1 MIKQQKKQQ
10 VQQQVKQQENQFSF
24 EYQEQTAIRL
34 DKFLALQ
41 LQDQNYSR
49 TFITNLIKQGQVTVN
64 DKVVVKTNQ
73 LLKTG
78 DLIII
83 NIIVSKP
90 KDDLIAKPIDIN
102 IIYEDDDIIVINK
115 ANNLVVHPGA
125 GNFDNTLVNG
135 LLFNMKQLSSTNQD
149 DTRPGIVHRLDKQTT
164 GLLIV
169 AKNNQSHHFLAQQ
182 LKDHKIIREYL
193 ALVHGKIKA
202 QSGTIDAPIARDKVH
217 RLKMT
222 VSEANAKV
230 AITHFKV
237 VETFNSY
244 TLVSCQLETGRTHQI
259 RVHFQWINHP
269 VVNDPTYSKFRVE
282 DSNLGQYLHAYKI
295 TFKHPS
301 TKEIM
306 TFTADLPD
314 FFQNRL
320 KLLRKET
327 NN

>member
-1 MIKQQKKQQ
+1 MKQHEK
-10 VQQQVKQQENQFSF
+10 QFSF
-24 EYQEQTAIRL
+24 QYQDLSETRL
-34 DKFLALQ
+34 DKFLAQQ

-64 DKVVVKTNQ
+64 DKVAASQKQ

-78 DLIII
+78 DMIVI
-83 NIIVSKP
+83 NIINNSNENGLV
-90 KDDLIAKPIDIN
+90 AKPVAIN

-135 LLFNMKQLSSTNQD
+135 LLFNMKELSSVNQES
-149 DTRPGIVHRLDKQTT
+149 RPGIVHRLDKQTT

-169 AKNNQSHHFLAQQ
+169 AKNNQSHYFLAQE
-182 LKDHKIIREYL
+182 LKNHEIIREYI

-217 RLKMT
+217 RRKMA
-222 VSEANAKV
+222 VNEANAKA

-237 VETFNSY
+237 LETFNNYS
-244 TLVSCQLETGRTHQI
+244 LVSCQLETGRTHQI

-269 VVNDPTYSKFRVE
+269 VVNDPTYSKFPVE
-282 DSNLGQYLHAYKI
+282 DSDLGQYLHAYKI
-295 TFKHPS
+295 TFKHPR
-301 TKEIM
+301 TKKVM
-306 TFTADLPD
+306 VFTAELPD

-320 KLLRKET
+320 KLLRKE
-327 NN
+327 NGN

>member
-1 MIKQQKKQQ
+1 MKQHEK
-10 VQQQVKQQENQFSF
+10 QFSF
-24 EYQEQTAIRL
+24 QYQDLSETRL
-34 DKFLALQ
+34 DKFLAQ
-41 LQDQNYSR
+41 RLQDQNYSR

-64 DKVVVKTNQ
+64 DKVAASQKQ

-78 DLIII
+78 DMIVI
-83 NIIVSKP
+83 NIINNSNENGLV
-90 KDDLIAKPIDIN
+90 AKPVAIN

-135 LLFNMKQLSSTNQD
+135 LLFNMKELSSVNQES
-149 DTRPGIVHRLDKQTT
+149 RPGIVHRLDKQTT

-169 AKNNQSHHFLAQQ
+169 AKNNQSHYFLAQE
-182 LKDHKIIREYL
+182 LKNHEIIREYI

-217 RLKMT
+217 RRKMA
-222 VSEANAKV
+222 VNEANAKA

-237 VETFNSY
+237 LETFNNYS
-244 TLVSCQLETGRTHQI
+244 LVSCQLETGRTHQI

-269 VVNDPTYSKFRVE
+269 VVNDPTYSKFPVE
-282 DSNLGQYLHAYKI
+282 DSDLGQYLHAYKI
-295 TFKHPS
+295 TFKHPR
-301 TKEIM
+301 TKKVM
-306 TFTADLPD
+306 VFTAELPD

-320 KLLRKET
+320 KLLRKE
-327 NN
+327 NGN

>member
-1 MIKQQKKQQ
+1 MKQHEK
-10 VQQQVKQQENQFSF
+10 QFSF
-24 EYQEQTAIRL
+24 QYQDLSETRL
-34 DKFLALQ
+34 DKFLAQQ

-64 DKVVVKTNQ
+64 DKIAASQKQ

-78 DLIII
+78 DMVVI
-83 NIIVSKP
+83 NIINNSNENGLV
-90 KDDLIAKPIDIN
+90 AKPVAIN

-135 LLFNMKQLSSTNQD
+135 LLFNMKELSSVNQES
-149 DTRPGIVHRLDKQTT
+149 RPGIVHRLDKQTT

-169 AKNNQSHHFLAQQ
+169 AKNNQSHYFLAQE
-182 LKDHKIIREYL
+182 LKNHEIIREYI

-217 RLKMT
+217 RRKMA
-222 VSEANAKV
+222 VNEVNAKA

-237 VETFNSY
+237 LETFNNYS
-244 TLVSCQLETGRTHQI
+244 LVSCQLETGRTHQI

-269 VVNDPTYSKFRVE
+269 VVNDPTYSKFPVE

-295 TFKHPS
+295 SFKHPR
-301 TKEIM
+301 TKKVM
-306 TFTADLPD
+306 VFTAELPD

-320 KLLRKET
+320 KLLRKE
-327 NN
+327 NGN

>member
-1 MIKQQKKQQ
+1 MKQHEK
-10 VQQQVKQQENQFSF
+10 QFSF
-24 EYQEQTAIRL
+24 QYQDLSETRL
-34 DKFLALQ
+34 DKFLAQQ

-64 DKVVVKTNQ
+64 DKIAASQKQ

-78 DLIII
+78 DMIVI
-83 NIIVSKP
+83 NIINNSNENGLV
-90 KDDLIAKPIDIN
+90 AKPVAIN

-135 LLFNMKQLSSTNQD
+135 LLFNMKELSSVNQES
-149 DTRPGIVHRLDKQTT
+149 RPGIVHRLDKQTT

-169 AKNNQSHHFLAQQ
+169 AKNNQSHYFLAQE
-182 LKDHKIIREYL
+182 LKNHEIIREYI

-217 RLKMT
+217 RRKMA
-222 VSEANAKV
+222 VNEANAKA

-237 VETFNSY
+237 LETFNNYS
-244 TLVSCQLETGRTHQI
+244 LVSCQLETGRTHQI

-269 VVNDPTYSKFRVE
+269 VVNDPTYSKFPVE

-295 TFKHPS
+295 TFKHPR
-301 TKEIM
+301 TKKVM
-306 TFTADLPD
+306 VFTAELPD

-320 KLLRKET
+320 KLLRKE
-327 NN
+327 NGN

>member
-1 MIKQQKKQQ
+1 MKQHEK
-10 VQQQVKQQENQFSF
+10 QFSF
-24 EYQEQTAIRL
+24 QYQDLSETRL
-34 DKFLALQ
+34 DKFLAQQ

-64 DKVVVKTNQ
+64 DKVAASQKQ

-78 DLIII
+78 DMIVI
-83 NIIVSKP
+83 NIINNSNENGLV
-90 KDDLIAKPIDIN
+90 AKPVVIN

-135 LLFNMKQLSSTNQD
+135 LLFNMKELSSVNQES
-149 DTRPGIVHRLDKQTT
+149 RPGIVHRLDKQTT

-169 AKNNQSHHFLAQQ
+169 AKNNQSHYFLAQE
-182 LKDHKIIREYL
+182 LKNHEIIREYI

-217 RLKMT
+217 RRKMA
-222 VSEANAKV
+222 VNEVNAKA

-237 VETFNSY
+237 LETFNNYS
-244 TLVSCQLETGRTHQI
+244 LVSCQLETGRTHQI

-269 VVNDPTYSKFRVE
+269 VVNDPTYSKFPVE

-295 TFKHPS
+295 TFKHPR
-301 TKEIM
+301 TKKVM
-306 TFTADLPD
+306 VFTAELPD

-320 KLLRKET
+320 KLLRKE
-327 NN
+327 NGN

>member
-1 MIKQQKKQQ
+1 MKQSAK
-10 VQQQVKQQENQFSF
+10 QFSF
-24 EYQEQTAIRL
+24 QYHDASGTRI
-34 DKFLALQ
+34 DKFLAQQ

-49 TFITNLIKQGQVTVN
+49 TFITNLIKQGQVRVN
-64 DKVVVKTNQ
+64 NKVVLSQNQ

-78 DLIII
+78 DIIVI
-83 NIIVSKP
+83 NIVNNYLNDNDLVP
-90 KDDLIAKPIDIN
+90 KAIDID
-102 IIYEDDDIIVINK
+102 IIYEDADIIVINK

-135 LLFNMKQLSSTNQD
+135 LLFNMKELSSVNQAL
-149 DTRPGIVHRLDKQTT
+149 RPGIVHRLDKQTT

-182 LKDHKIIREYL
+182 LKNHEIIREYI
-193 ALVHGKIKA
+193 ALVHGKIKE

-217 RLKMT
+217 RRKMT
-222 VSEANAKV
+222 VNETNAKV
-230 AITHFKV
+230 AVTHFKV
-237 VETFNSY
+237 LETFNNYS
-244 TLVSCQLETGRTHQI
+244 LVSCQLETGRTHQI

-269 VVNDPTYSKFRVE
+269 VVNDPTYSKFPVE

-295 TFKHPS
+295 TFKHP
-301 TKEIM
+301 TMKKIM

-320 KLLRKET
+320 KLLRKE
-327 NN
+327 NSN

>member
-1 MIKQQKKQQ
+1 MKQHEK
-10 VQQQVKQQENQFSF
+10 QFSF
-24 EYQEQTAIRL
+24 QYQDLSETRL
-34 DKFLALQ
+34 DKFLAQQ

-64 DKVVVKTNQ
+64 DKVAASQKQ

-78 DLIII
+78 DMVVI
-83 NIIVSKP
+83 NIINNSNENGLV
-90 KDDLIAKPIDIN
+90 AKPVAIN

-135 LLFNMKQLSSTNQD
+135 LLFNMKELSSVNQES
-149 DTRPGIVHRLDKQTT
+149 RPGIVHRLDKQTT

-169 AKNNQSHHFLAQQ
+169 AKNNQSHYFLAQE
-182 LKDHKIIREYL
+182 LKNHEIIREYI

-217 RLKMT
+217 RRKMA
-222 VSEANAKV
+222 VNEVNAKA

-237 VETFNSY
+237 LETFNNYS
-244 TLVSCQLETGRTHQI
+244 LVSCQLETGRTHQI

-269 VVNDPTYSKFRVE
+269 VVNDPTYSKFPVE
-282 DSNLGQYLHAYKI
+282 DSDLGQYLHAYKI
-295 TFKHPS
+295 TFKHPR
-301 TKEIM
+301 TKKVM
-306 TFTADLPD
+306 VFTAELPD

-320 KLLRKET
+320 KLLRKE
-327 NN
+327 NGN

>member
-1 MIKQQKKQQ
+1 MKQHEK
-10 VQQQVKQQENQFSF
+10 QFSF
-24 EYQEQTAIRL
+24 QYQDLSETRL
-34 DKFLALQ
+34 DKFLAQQ

-64 DKVVVKTNQ
+64 DKVAASQKQ

-78 DLIII
+78 DMIVI
-83 NIIVSKP
+83 NIINNSNENGLV
-90 KDDLIAKPIDIN
+90 AKPVAIN

-135 LLFNMKQLSSTNQD
+135 LLFNMKELSSVNQES
-149 DTRPGIVHRLDKQTT
+149 RPGIVHRLDKQTT

-169 AKNNQSHHFLAQQ
+169 AKNNQSHYFLAQE
-182 LKDHKIIREYL
+182 LKNHEIIREYI

-217 RLKMT
+217 RRKMA
-222 VSEANAKV
+222 VNEVNAKA

-237 VETFNSY
+237 LETFNNYS
-244 TLVSCQLETGRTHQI
+244 LVSCQLETGRTHQI

-269 VVNDPTYSKFRVE
+269 VVNDPTYSKFPVE

-295 TFKHPS
+295 TFKHPR
-301 TKEIM
+301 TKKVM
-306 TFTADLPD
+306 VFTAELPD

-320 KLLRKET
+320 KLLRKE
-327 NN
+327 NGN

>member
-1 MIKQQKKQQ
+1 MKQHEK
-10 VQQQVKQQENQFSF
+10 QFSF
-24 EYQEQTAIRL
+24 QYQDASETRL
-34 DKFLALQ
+34 DKFLAQQ

-49 TFITNLIKQGQVTVN
+49 TFITNLIKQGQVTIN
-64 DKVVVKTNQ
+64 DKVVVSQKQ

-78 DLIII
+78 DMIVI
-83 NIIVSKP
+83 NIINNNPNENGLV
-90 KDDLIAKPIDIN
+90 AKPVTIN

-135 LLFNMKQLSSTNQD
+135 LLFNMKELSSVNQAS
-149 DTRPGIVHRLDKQTT
+149 RPGIVHRLDKQTT

-169 AKNNQSHHFLAQQ
+169 AKNNQSHYFLAQQ
-182 LKDHKIIREYL
+182 LKNHEIIREYI

-217 RLKMT
+217 RRKMT
-222 VSEANAKV
+222 VSEANAKA

-237 VETFNSY
+237 LETFNNYS
-244 TLVSCQLETGRTHQI
+244 LVSCQLETGRTHQI

-269 VVNDPTYSKFRVE
+269 VVNDPTYSKFPVE

-295 TFKHPS
+295 TFKHPR
-301 TKEIM
+301 TKKIM
-306 TFTADLPD
+306 AFTAELPD

-320 KLLRKET
+320 KLLRKE
-327 NN
+327 NGN

>member
-1 MIKQQKKQQ
+1 MKQHEK
-10 VQQQVKQQENQFSF
+10 QFSF
-24 EYQEQTAIRL
+24 QYQDLSETRL
-34 DKFLALQ
+34 DKFLAQQ

-64 DKVVVKTNQ
+64 DKIAASQKQ

-78 DLIII
+78 DMVVI
-83 NIIVSKP
+83 NIINNSNENGLV
-90 KDDLIAKPIDIN
+90 AKPVAIN

-135 LLFNMKQLSSTNQD
+135 LLFNMKELSSVNQES
-149 DTRPGIVHRLDKQTT
+149 RPGIVHRLDKQTT

-169 AKNNQSHHFLAQQ
+169 AKNNQSHYFLAQE
-182 LKDHKIIREYL
+182 LKNHEIIREYI

-217 RLKMT
+217 RRKMA
-222 VSEANAKV
+222 VNEANAKA

-237 VETFNSY
+237 LETFNNYS
-244 TLVSCQLETGRTHQI
+244 LVSCQLETGRTHQI

-269 VVNDPTYSKFRVE
+269 VVNDPTYSKFPVE

-295 TFKHPS
+295 TFKHPR
-301 TKEIM
+301 TKKVM
-306 TFTADLPD
+306 VFTAELPD

-320 KLLRKET
+320 KLLRKE
-327 NN
+327 NGN

>member
-1 MIKQQKKQQ
+1 MKQHEK
-10 VQQQVKQQENQFSF
+10 QFSF
-24 EYQEQTAIRL
+24 QYQDLSETRL
-34 DKFLALQ
+34 DKFLAQQ

-64 DKVVVKTNQ
+64 DKVAASQKQ

-78 DLIII
+78 DMIVI
-83 NIIVSKP
+83 NIINNSNENGLV
-90 KDDLIAKPIDIN
+90 AKPVAIN

-135 LLFNMKQLSSTNQD
+135 LLFNMKELSSVNQES
-149 DTRPGIVHRLDKQTT
+149 RPGIVHRLDKQTT

-169 AKNNQSHHFLAQQ
+169 AKNNQSHYFLAQE
-182 LKDHKIIREYL
+182 LKNHEIIREYI

-217 RLKMT
+217 RRKMA
-222 VSEANAKV
+222 VNEANAKA

-237 VETFNSY
+237 LETFNNYS
-244 TLVSCQLETGRTHQI
+244 LVSCQLETGRTHQI

-269 VVNDPTYSKFRVE
+269 VVNDPTYSKFPVE

-295 TFKHPS
+295 TFKHPR
-301 TKEIM
+301 TKKVM
-306 TFTADLPD
+306 VFTAELPD

-320 KLLRKET
+320 KLLRKE
-327 NN
+327 NGN

>member
-1 MIKQQKKQQ
+1 MKQHEK
-10 VQQQVKQQENQFSF
+10 QFSF
-24 EYQEQTAIRL
+24 QYQDLSETRL
-34 DKFLALQ
+34 DKFLAQQ

-64 DKVVVKTNQ
+64 DKVAASQKQ

-78 DLIII
+78 DMVVI
-83 NIIVSKP
+83 NIINNSNENGLV
-90 KDDLIAKPIDIN
+90 AKPVAIN

-135 LLFNMKQLSSTNQD
+135 LLFNMKELSSVNQES
-149 DTRPGIVHRLDKQTT
+149 RPGIVHRLDKQTT

-169 AKNNQSHHFLAQQ
+169 AKNNQSHYFLAQE
-182 LKDHKIIREYL
+182 LKNHEIIREYI

-217 RLKMT
+217 RRKMA
-222 VSEANAKV
+222 VNEANAKA

-237 VETFNSY
+237 LETFNNYS
-244 TLVSCQLETGRTHQI
+244 LVSCQLETGRTHQI

-269 VVNDPTYSKFRVE
+269 VVNDPTYSKFPVE

-295 TFKHPS
+295 TFKHPR
-301 TKEIM
+301 TKKVM
-306 TFTADLPD
+306 VFTAELPD

-320 KLLRKET
+320 KLLRKE
-327 NN
+327 NGN

>member
-1 MIKQQKKQQ
+1 MKQHEK
-10 VQQQVKQQENQFSF
+10 QFSF
-24 EYQEQTAIRL
+24 QYQDLSETRL
-34 DKFLALQ
+34 DKFLAQQ

-64 DKVVVKTNQ
+64 DKIAASQKQ

-78 DLIII
+78 DMIVI
-83 NIIVSKP
+83 NIINNSNENGLV
-90 KDDLIAKPIDIN
+90 AKPVAIN

-135 LLFNMKQLSSTNQD
+135 LLFNMKELSSVNQES
-149 DTRPGIVHRLDKQTT
+149 RPGIVHRLDKQTT

-169 AKNNQSHHFLAQQ
+169 AKNNQSHYFLAQE
-182 LKDHKIIREYL
+182 LKNHEIIREYI

-217 RLKMT
+217 RRKMA
-222 VSEANAKV
+222 VNEVNAKA

-237 VETFNSY
+237 LETFNNYS
-244 TLVSCQLETGRTHQI
+244 LVSCQLETGRTHQI

-269 VVNDPTYSKFRVE
+269 VVNDPTYSKFPVE

-295 TFKHPS
+295 TFKHPR
-301 TKEIM
+301 TKKVM
-306 TFTADLPD
+306 VFTAELPD

-320 KLLRKET
+320 KLLRKE
-327 NN
+327 NGN

>member
-1 MIKQQKKQQ
+1 MKQHEK
-10 VQQQVKQQENQFSF
+10 QFSF
-24 EYQEQTAIRL
+24 QYQDLSETRL
-34 DKFLALQ
+34 DKFLAQQ

-64 DKVVVKTNQ
+64 DKIAASQKQ

-78 DLIII
+78 DMIVI
-83 NIIVSKP
+83 NIINNSNENGLV
-90 KDDLIAKPIDIN
+90 AKPVAIN

-135 LLFNMKQLSSTNQD
+135 LLFNMKELSSVNQESQ
-149 DTRPGIVHRLDKQTT
+149 PGIVHRLDKQTT

-169 AKNNQSHHFLAQQ
+169 AKNNQSHYFLAQE
-182 LKDHKIIREYL
+182 LKNHEIIREYI

-217 RLKMT
+217 RRKMA
-222 VSEANAKV
+222 VNEANAKA

-237 VETFNSY
+237 LETFNNYS
-244 TLVSCQLETGRTHQI
+244 LVSCQLETGRTHQI

-269 VVNDPTYSKFRVE
+269 VVNDPTYSKFPVE

-295 TFKHPS
+295 TFKHPR
-301 TKEIM
+301 TKKVM
-306 TFTADLPD
+306 VFTAELPD

-320 KLLRKET
+320 KLLRKE
-327 NN
+327 NGN

>member
-1 MIKQQKKQQ
+1 MNPKDK
-10 VQQQVKQQENQFSF
+10 QFSF
-24 EYQEQTAIRL
+24 EYQANSPIRL
-34 DKFLALQ
+34 DKFLAQELH
-41 LQDQNYSR
+41 DQNYSR
-49 TFITNLIKQGQVTVN
+49 TFIVNLIKQGQVTVN
-64 DKVVVKTNQ
+64 DKVILNQNQVVKT
-73 LLKTG
+73 G
-78 DLIII
+78 DVIVITII
-83 NIIVSKP
+83 NANVDDGTIV
-90 KDDLIAKPIDIN
+90 AKPIAID

-135 LLFNMKQLSSTNQD
+135 LLYNMKELSSVNQ

-169 AKNNQSHHFLAQQ
+169 AKNNQSHYFLAQQ
-182 LKDHKIIREYL
+182 LKDHKIIREYI

-202 QSGTIDAPIARDKVH
+202 QSGTIDAPIARDKVQ
-217 RLKMT
+217 RKKMT
-222 VSEANAKV
+222 VSEANAKA

-237 VETFNSY
+237 LETFDNYS
-244 TLVSCQLETGRTHQI
+244 LVSCQLETGRTHQI

-269 VVNDPTYSKFRVE
+269 VVNDPTYSKFPVE
-282 DSNLGQYLHAYKI
+282 DNDLGQYLHAYKI
-295 TFKHPS
+295 TFKHPK
-301 TKEIM
+301 TKKIM